1 MGYMGVSPKKDS
13 FKGYTSTY
21 ASMGGGI
28 SLAKDVH
35 HNLGSSFQEVNDD
48 FLQILIDSMNI

>member
-48 FLQILIDSMNI
+48 FL